1 MKCPICEADGKE
13 VDISDAK
20 ARDAHAKTHDIGMTG
35 ENLEMLAQP
44 WPPRTMAGA
53 FPGKK

>member
-44 WPPRTMAGA
+44 WPPGTMADA